1 MIVLL
6 AFIGLAAGFAVSSGV
21 FALITI
27 LGVIPRMAERFGLA
41 SRTYLMET
49 VVVLGGMTGTIL
61 TVYEPQIPLG
71 TILGAAFLVILG
83 IFAGVY
89 IGAFGMA
96 LAEALKV
103 VPILCKRTNL
113 KHGIAVLITAIA
125 LGKGIG
131 TLYQMYIIGGS

>member
-21 FALITI
+21 FALIST

-41 SRTYLMET
+41 KRTYLTET
-49 VVVLGGMTGTIL
+49 VVVLGGTAGSVF
-61 TVYEPQIPLG
+61 TVYKPELLWGPV
-71 TILGAAFLVILG
+71 FLVFFG
-83 IFAGVY
+83 IFAGIY
-89 IGAFGMA
+89 IGVFDMA

-103 VPILCKRTNL
+103 FPILCKRTNL
-113 KHGIAVLITAIA
+113 KHGIAVLITALA

-131 TLYQMYIIGGS
+131 TLYQMYILGGG